1 MTLLSSTIIILLS
14 SISAAVQAVCP
25 PDYDAATRDPTN
37 AANEVDLLNA
47 ISALSGHINPSTTYD
62 PTTIKSKYLN
72 TTVMVLI
79 FTLQYL
85 HFISRASRRYIF
97 IT

>member
-25 PDYDAATRDPTN
+25 PNYDAATRDPTN

-62 PTTIKSKYLN
+62 PTAIKSKYLN
-72 TTVMVLI
+72 TTIYYCNVMI
-79 FTLQYL
+79 
-85 HFISRASRRYIF
+85 
-97 IT
+97 